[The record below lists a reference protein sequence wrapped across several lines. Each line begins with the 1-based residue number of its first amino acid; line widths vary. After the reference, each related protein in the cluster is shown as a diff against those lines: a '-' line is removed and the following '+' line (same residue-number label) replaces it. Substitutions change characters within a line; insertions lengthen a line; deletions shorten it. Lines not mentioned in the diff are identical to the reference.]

1 MHSEL
6 HDRLEYLVNYSS
18 QLIFVSS
25 DSVAQQQKTLE
36 AFVFKQP
43 NETDIAF
50 ITASQQ
56 MEIADYRCQLCR
68 QLLGQTVGGYVRPL
82 SELLAALNN
91 HDGPILIT
99 ITQAQ
104 HMPDL
109 LLQELWD
116 LVLQS
121 RFAANRQHLNVLLFG
136 ESTWAER
143 AKQWLPAKNT
153 TTPLLISSQSV
164 VPSSKELTVDKL
176 ISKRRQEFEKHLAA
190 RSSSGMVTQTTR
202 RNPALFW
209 SLIVGVFLL
218 IFGALVAWLYGNKIT
233 ALFRPLDTPSEI
245 AQTEPVE
252 VGTAYETLVDNQ
264 SQDSTTKVAETVDVV
279 SIDERPSNDA
289 SSAAD
294 ASALVA
300 DWPEALAQTSN
311 SNDNSLPTDNLA
323 QSELSERQQ
332 PRFEKSAAENT
343 STTTPAKETT
353 EIVAEPAPTVEQVS
367 VEDIQS
373 DNFYIQLAG
382 LKDGQLLEQFVKD
395 HDLEAVV
402 KMYQTQRYGG
412 DWYVLLFHQPFASLD
427 TARSAVANL
436 PQYPGREKAFVK
448 SGSQIKAELNQ

>member
-1 MHSEL
+1 
-6 HDRLEYLVNYSS
+6 
-18 QLIFVSS
+18 
-25 DSVAQQQKTLE
+25 
-36 AFVFKQP
+36 
-43 NETDIAF
+43 
-50 ITASQQ
+50 
-56 MEIADYRCQLCR
+56 
-68 QLLGQTVGGYVRPL
+68 
-82 SELLAALNN
+82 
-91 HDGPILIT
+91 
-99 ITQAQ
+99 
-104 HMPDL
+104 
-109 LLQELWD
+109 
-116 LVLQS
+116 
-121 RFAANRQHLNVLLFG
+121 
-136 ESTWAER
+136 
-143 AKQWLPAKNT
+143 
-153 TTPLLISSQSV
+153 
-164 VPSSKELTVDKL
+164 
-176 ISKRRQEFEKHLAA
+176 
-190 RSSSGMVTQTTR
+190 MVTQTTR